1 MRGID
6 DNDQP
11 AFIYKTPH
19 QMVPADHPL
28 RAVKKYTDE
37 ILKDMSPEFDTLY
50 SKVGRPSIPPEYLLK
65 AQLLIAFF
73 SIRSDR
79 LFCEMLDYNILF
91 RWFLDMNL
99 EQRSWAATTFTK
111 NRDRLLEKEIARK
124 FFQAVV
130 LKAKASNLMSDEHFT
145 VDGSIVEAWASLK
158 SFRPKAEKDQDRPR
172 SDDDPGNPTIDFHGE
187 KRSNDSHASTTDPE
201 SRLYRKSPG
210 HQAKMSYLEH
220 ALMENRNGLLV
231 DVEVSQAT
239 GTAEREAALAMLKR
253 LRARGFR
260 PKTVG
265 GDKGYDTKDF
275 IKDVR
280 SLKMTPHVAANTK
293 RRGGSALDG
302 RTTRHKTYEI
312 SIRIRKRVEEIF
324 GWEKM
329 PGRIRRSRFIG
340 RLKTEMQA
348 LLVGAAYN
356 LIRMTKLLPA
366 RA

>member
-1 MRGID
+1 MPPCPGLDATRA
-6 DNDQP
+6 P
-11 AFIYKTPH
+11 AQLQKSFFSRP
-19 QMVPADHPL
+19 
-28 RAVKKYTDE
+28 
-37 ILKDMSPEFDTLY
+37 Y
-50 SKVGRPSIPPEYLLK
+50 SKEGRPSIPPEYLLK
-65 AQLLIAFF
+65 AQLLIAFY

-99 EQRSWAATTFTK
+99 EQRSWDATTFTK

-130 LKAKASNLMSDEHFT
+130 LKAQASGWMSDEHFT

-158 SFRPKAEKDQDRPR
+158 SFRPKEGKDDDRPR

-187 KRSNDSHASTTDPE
+187 KRSNDTHASTTDPE
-201 SRLYRKSPG
+201 SRLYRKGPG
-210 HQAKMSYLEH
+210 QQAKMAYMEH

-231 DVEVSQAT
+231 DLEVSRAT
-239 GTAEREAALAMLKR
+239 GTAEREAALVMLKR
-253 LRARGFR
+253 VKDRGFR

-265 GDKGYDTKDF
+265 GDKGYDARAF

-280 SLKMTPHVAANTK
+280 DLKITPHIAANTK
-293 RRGGSALDG
+293 RPGGSALDR
-302 RTTRHKTYEI
+302 RTIRHKAYEI
-312 SIRIRKRVEEIF
+312 SLRFRKRVEEIF
-324 GWEKM
+324 GWAKM

-348 LLVGAAYN
+348 LFVGTAYN
-356 LIRMTKLLPA
+356 LMRMTKLLA
-366 RA
+366 VKV